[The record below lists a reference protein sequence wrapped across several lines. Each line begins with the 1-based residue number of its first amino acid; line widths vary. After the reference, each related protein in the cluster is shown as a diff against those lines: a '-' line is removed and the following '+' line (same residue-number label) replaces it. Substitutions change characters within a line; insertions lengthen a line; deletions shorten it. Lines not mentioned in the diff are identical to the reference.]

1 MGIYIFITFPLPAF
15 AVQDCAKVLSSVDF
29 EVYVSFPMQHK
40 LSGVISI
47 VRAGTDVPSIAGAFL
62 ASLW

>member
-1 MGIYIFITFPLPAF
+1 MGIYIFIAFPILSHSPAF

-47 VRAGTDVPSIAGAFL
+47 VRAGTDVPTQLVPS
-62 ASLW
+62 